1 MAAHFFDDPD
11 FDFAAR
17 TALGHAAMGTS
28 DVGPILAALARI
40 ENGDAT
46 GWYTAWREQADRL
59 RGAATAARDAGHEE
73 TASAL
78 FLSASEFYDQAL
90 AFVDGMP
97 DRSVLLGTFREHRA
111 AWDEFV
117 ACSGGRHL
125 RLPVPYEGDTLPG
138 YLFRPDATGAAR
150 PTLVVTNGSD
160 GSLAG
165 LWATAIRPAL
175 DRGWNAF
182 VFDGPG
188 QQSMLFERDIP
199 FRHDWEA
206 VLTPVLDVLVTR
218 PDVDE
223 TALLGY
229 AISQGGYWLPRALAF
244 EHRFVAAVADG
255 GVVDVA
261 RAWNVN
267 LPPQLLA
274 LLEAGDRD
282 TFNAVMGSGPA
293 DPITERVWAFR
304 AKPYGG
310 DTPFDVFAAVQR
322 FTLAGVTD
330 LITTPMLIL
339 DPEDEQFFPGQPQ
352 ELYDLLPGEKQ
363 IVRFTREQGA
373 SSHCQPLARGLTG
386 HVMCDFLA
394 DQLLRSRSGVTVA
407 VAASWPRPSGR
418 PR

>member
-1 MAAHFFDDPD
+1 MAPHFFAPHFFTAPD

-17 TALGHAAMGTS
+17 TALGHAALGTS
-28 DVGPILAALARI
+28 DIGPILAVLSRI
-40 ENGDAT
+40 ADGDAA
-46 GWYTAWREQADRL
+46 GWYAAWRTEADRL
-59 RGAATAARDAGHEE
+59 RAAADTARKAGHDL

-78 FLSASEFYDQAL
+78 YLSASEFYDQS
-90 AFVDGMP
+90 FVLRRRP
-97 DRSVLLGTFREHRA
+97 A
-111 AWDEFV
+111 
-117 ACSGGRHL
+117 RHL
-125 RLPVPYEGDTLPG
+125 RPSAHLPRPPRGVGRLRRHLPWSPLAGTGALRGRRDARLPVPPG
-138 YLFRPDATGAAR
+138 RERRRHR

-160 GSLAG
+160 GALSG

-206 VLTPVLDVLVTR
+206 VLTPVVDVLVDR
-218 PDVDE
+218 ADVDAS
-223 TALLGY
+223 ALLAY

-267 LPPQLLA
+267 LPPALLA
-274 LLEAGDRD
+274 LLRAGDRD
-282 TFNAVMGSGPA
+282 RFNAAIGAGPS
-293 DPITERVWAFR
+293 DPAREREFAFR

-310 DTPFDVFAAVQR
+310 ATPFDTFAAAQR
-322 FTLAGVTD
+322 FTLHGVTD
-330 LITTPMLIL
+330 SITTPLLIL

-352 ELYDLLPGEKQ
+352 
-363 IVRFTREQGA
+363 
-373 SSHCQPLARGLTG
+373 
-386 HVMCDFLA
+386 
-394 DQLLRSRSGVTVA
+394 
-407 VAASWPRPSGR
+407 
-418 PR
+418 

>member
-1 MAAHFFDDPD
+1 MAPHFFAPHFFTAPD

-17 TALGHAAMGTS
+17 TALGHAALGTS
-28 DVGPILAALARI
+28 DIGPILAVLSRI
-40 ENGDAT
+40 ADGDAA
-46 GWYTAWREQADRL
+46 GWYTAWRTEADRL
-59 RGAATAARDAGHEE
+59 RAAADTARKAGHDS

-78 FLSASEFYDQAL
+78 YLSASEFYDQSL
-90 AFVDGMP
+90 SFVDGLP
-97 DRSVLLGTFREHRA
+97 DTSVLLPTFRDHRA
-111 AWDEFV
+111 AWDDFV
-117 ACSGGRHL
+117 ATSRGRHL
-125 RLPVPYEGDTLPG
+125 PVPVPYEGAAMPG
-138 YLFRPDATGAAR
+138 YLFRPDASGVAR

-160 GSLAG
+160 GALSG

-206 VLTPVLDVLVTR
+206 VLTPVVDVLVDR
-218 PDVDE
+218 ADVDAG
-223 TALLGY
+223 ALLAY

-267 LPPQLLA
+267 LPPALLA
-274 LLEAGDRD
+274 LLRVGRPGP
-282 TFNAVMGSGPA
+282 FNAAIGAGPS
-293 DPITERVWAFR
+293 DPAREREFAFR

-310 DTPFDVFAAVQR
+310 ATPFDTFAAAQR
-322 FTLAGVTD
+322 FTLHGVTD
-330 LITTPMLIL
+330 SITTPLLIL

-352 ELYDLLPGEKQ
+352 ELYDLLPGEKE

-373 SSHCQPLARGLTG
+373 NFHCQPLARGLTG

-394 DQLLRSRSGVTVA
+394 DHLERPPVA
-407 VAASWPRPSGR
+407 R
-418 PR
+418 

>member
-1 MAAHFFDDPD
+1 MAPHFFDSPD

-17 TALGHAAMGTS
+17 TALGHAALGTS
-28 DVGPILAALARI
+28 DIGPILEVLSRI
-40 ENGDAT
+40 DDGDAV
-46 GWYTAWREQADRL
+46 GWYKAWREQADRS
-59 RGAATAARDAGHEE
+59 RAAATAARGAGHDA

-78 FLSASEFYDQAL
+78 YLSASEFYDQAL
-90 AFVDGMP
+90 SFVDGMP
-97 DRSVLLGTFREHRA
+97 DTSVLVPTFREHRA
-111 AWDEFV
+111 AWDDFV
-117 ACSGGRHL
+117 ATSGGRHL
-125 RLPVPYEGDTLPG
+125 PVPVPCEGSAMPG
-138 YLFRPDATGAAR
+138 YLFRPDASGATR

-160 GSLAG
+160 GALSG

-175 DRGWNAF
+175 DHGWNAF

-206 VLTPVLDVLVTR
+206 VLTPVVDVLVER
-218 PDVDE
+218 NDVDAA
-223 TALLGY
+223 ALLAY

-267 LPPQLLA
+267 LPPELLA
-274 LLEAGDRD
+274 LLRAGDRD
-282 TFNAVMGSGPA
+282 RFNAAIGSGPT
-293 DPITERVWAFR
+293 DPAREREFAFR
-304 AKPYGG
+304 ARPYGG
-310 DTPFDVFAAVQR
+310 ATPYDTFAAAQL
-322 FTLAGVTD
+322 FTLHGVTD
-330 LITTPMLIL
+330 SITTPLLIC

-352 ELYDLLPGEKQ
+352 ELYDLLPGEKE

-373 SSHCQPLARGLTG
+373 NFHCQPLARGLTG

-394 DQLLRSRSGVTVA
+394 GHLEGR
-407 VAASWPRPSGR
+407 AAG
-418 PR
+418 